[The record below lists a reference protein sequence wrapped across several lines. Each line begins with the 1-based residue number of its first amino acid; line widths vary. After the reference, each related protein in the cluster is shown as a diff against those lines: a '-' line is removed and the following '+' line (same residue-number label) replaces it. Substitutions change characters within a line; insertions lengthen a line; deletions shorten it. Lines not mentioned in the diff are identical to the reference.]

1 MPDIADKILR
11 QLLLGILKKG
21 KEDCREGQKIMHERN
36 RMTDK
41 DKENI
46 KRNQKEILELKSKI
60 TEILKFT
67 RVIQRSV

>member
-1 MPDIADKILR
+1 MPDIVDKILR

-46 KRNQKEILELKSKI
+46 KRNQKEILELKNTKI
-60 TEILKFT
+60 EVKNSLEGLKD
-67 RVIQRSV
+67 RL